1 MEIVVTSKPPTSFP
15 AHITQHS
22 IGKKI
27 LMAVTGFIAF
37 GYVIGHMLGNL
48 QIFISRGQLNSYAE
62 LLHASP
68 ALLWVVRLVLGASF
82 LLHIYL
88 GIVLKLENYAARP
101 VPYKGAK
108 TVKASLA
115 SRTMI
120 WTGLVVLAFVVYH
133 ILQYTAHVTNPEF
146 THLADA
152 EGRFDVY
159 SMVVLG
165 FSNVAV
171 SIAYIVAV
179 GLLSYHLSHGVASM
193 FQTVGWNNPAWQ
205 KRLDAIAWFFTI
217 VLFVGFSSVPVGV
230 LTGLFQLPTGGM

>member
-48 QIFISRGQLNSYAE
+48 QIFISRDQINTYAE

-68 ALLWVVRLVLGASF
+68 ALLWVVRLVLGSAF
-82 LLHIYL
+82 ILHIYL

-133 ILQYTAHVTNPEF
+133 ILHYTARVTQPE
-146 THLADA
+146 LAGLTDA

-159 SMVVLG
+159 SMVVMG
-165 FSNVAV
+165 FSNVAI
-171 SIAYIVAV
+171 SIAYIISV

-193 FQTVGWNNPAWQ
+193 FQTVGWNSPAWQ
-205 KRLDAIAWFFTI
+205 KRLDVIAWFFTI
-217 VLFVGFSSVPVGV
+217 VLFVGFASVPVAVMSGM
-230 LTGLFQLPTGGM
+230 FPLPAGGM